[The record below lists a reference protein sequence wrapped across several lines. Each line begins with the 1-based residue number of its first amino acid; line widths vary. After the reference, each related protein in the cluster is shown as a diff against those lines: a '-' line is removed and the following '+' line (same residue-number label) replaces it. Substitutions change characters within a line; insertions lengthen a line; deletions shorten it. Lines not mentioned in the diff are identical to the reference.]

1 MVVMCVVRA
10 GGVVREVVRSETR
23 GGRARENMGE
33 RGGERGR
40 VKACKGSQRRAA
52 KSRYG
57 LRYSEKSR
65 CYQNVHTHTH
75 THYIATLL
83 WMKLYTVE
91 PLMDTLRLFKL
102 SFIQIQSISMGRKQV
117 YREVSFI

>member
-23 GGRARENMGE
+23 GGRARENMG
-33 RGGERGR
+33 GERGR

-57 LRYSEKSR
+57 LRYSEKAEHSLM
-65 CYQNVHTHTH
+65 YTHTH
-75 THYIATLL
+75 VHYIATLL
-83 WMKLYTVE
+83 WMKWNNNGHLETIEIVLYT
-91 PLMDTLRLFKL
+91 D
-102 SFIQIQSISMGRKQV
+102 S
-117 YREVSFI
+117 EVK